1 MSRIISGTL
10 AEIAEQLYEYADS
23 LDDKNERFVKT
34 LIDKGIKVAEQYS
47 VDIEGE
53 FGTHKMGRLVTFS
66 SKVDAN
72 TNGVVGYL
80 IGEGQDVE
88 SEWVSPSGE
97 EIRSGSINSLLAL
110 EFGTAGMALPP
121 QEAFGGVG
129 GQGTNSF
136 YGHEQ
141 DLVWYFNTGEVND
154 KNKAVW
160 KKATA
165 IQPTQPMF
173 HAVTEMINL
182 IEETAKEVFGG

>member
-23 LDDKNERFVKT
+23 LDDKNERFVSL
-34 LIDKGIKVAEQYS
+34 LIEKGIKVAEQYS

-53 FGTHKMGRLVTFS
+53 FGTHKMGNLVTFS
-66 SKVDAN
+66 SKASNGTD
-72 TNGVVGYL
+72 GVVGYL

-88 SEWVSPSGE
+88 SEWVSPKGD
-97 EIRSGSINSLLAL
+97 EIRSGSVNSLLAL

-173 HAVTEMINL
+173 HAATEMINL

>member
-1 MSRIISGTL
+1 
-10 AEIAEQLYEYADS
+10 
-23 LDDKNERFVKT
+23 
-34 LIDKGIKVAEQYS
+34 
-47 VDIEGE
+47 
-53 FGTHKMGRLVTFS
+53 
-66 SKVDAN
+66 
-72 TNGVVGYL
+72 
-80 IGEGQDVE
+80 
-88 SEWVSPSGE
+88 
-97 EIRSGSINSLLAL
+97 
-110 EFGTAGMALPP
+110 MALPP

-173 HAVTEMINL
+173 HAATEMINL

>member
-1 MSRIISGTL
+1 M